1 LYHKIRWT
9 GLGTNNGAGTNTY
22 LEGFIRAL
30 ELGKGGAGALGA
42 LSVTLV
48 LSSFSNYLRMNPGPG
63 IEVLGEDQHSILRVD
78 IYQIDKKHIYMLEFT
93 TSVQLHSD
101 HNRWQPHWKD
111 NAIIHF
117 QQGV

>member
-1 LYHKIRWT
+1 MSFVC
-9 GLGTNNGAGTNTY
+9 NS
-22 LEGFIRAL
+22 RAL
-30 ELGKGGAGALGA
+30 ELFKLPQNEPW
-42 LSVTLV
+42 SWNR
-48 LSSFSNYLRMNPGPG
+48 SFGRRSTFH
-63 IEVLGEDQHSILRVD
+63 IEVD